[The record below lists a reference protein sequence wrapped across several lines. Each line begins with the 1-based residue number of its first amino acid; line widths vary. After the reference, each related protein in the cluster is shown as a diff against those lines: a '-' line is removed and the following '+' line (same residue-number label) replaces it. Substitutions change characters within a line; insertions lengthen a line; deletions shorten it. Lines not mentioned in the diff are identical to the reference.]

1 MTNMAMIDP
10 NKQRFLD
17 SKSWQAWAL
26 GAVCSCLLIPT
37 NVQAQDPATGEQPA
51 AAAAQPAPPA
61 DQPVL
66 STTINPKY
74 VMPELKDSDDRDTSR
89 QKRLQAS
96 AVRKVITNNKATVID
111 SLRKGDTSN
120 GPLLDEFL
128 NGYIFAEMGQNETAT
143 LSQLGELRR
152 NFIRSY
158 LSDKVPPAA
167 RKVVIEQYALPKM
180 VEFMDGNY
188 HKGVRMNAVVLTG
201 LLNDREGD
209 SRNVPVPSKAAFSQL
224 SKVFTDAQYPSYLK
238 VGALAGLQ
246 RHFTTNRRLATSQIS
261 AAELAPIASQCV
273 AIIQDKADGQD
284 TWPES
289 LNYWL
294 KRRSTQVLGAIGDT
308 GPDNAN
314 AKAISV
320 NLYNED
326 NPNLI
331 RFDSLVALSKMKF
344 DPAMAPEVGTKVI
357 EFVAHFLENE
367 AKNLNHG
374 VDDLI
379 TINLLYEDKDLILEG
394 SATRTADRNA
404 PNAGMGFG
412 DDDGSAGGGA
422 KDDDGPSVNLP
433 VYQLNDSRKRV
444 KAVVFTA
451 LQFFENDRN
460 EGLVQIVADDKKANF
475 RSAMEIL
482 NRLITESDVG
492 IVDLSKLKEG
502 DEAEEQND
510 ITKQLIDI
518 YSKGADQLDALVVR
532 AAPPKPG
539 LEAITGD
546 EEGEADATQKA
557 EAPPEKGD
565 QNGAGGN

>member
-1 MTNMAMIDP
+1 MAMIDP
-10 NKQRFLD
+10 NNKRFLGGRRL
-17 SKSWQAWAL
+17 QAWSLMA
-26 GAVCSCLLIPT
+26 ACCWLL
-37 NVQAQDPATGEQPA
+37 VSADLMAQEPAA
-51 AAAAQPAPPA
+51 AAAAQPDNQA
-61 DQPVL
+61 VL

-74 VMPELKDSDDRDTSR
+74 VMPELKDSDDRDTAR
-89 QKRLQAS
+89 QKRGEAS
-96 AVRKVITNNKATVID
+96 AVRKLITNNKATVID

-128 NGYIFAEMGQNETAT
+128 NGFIFAEMGQNKTNS
-143 LSQLGELRR
+143 LSQLGDLRR
-152 NFIRSY
+152 NFFRSY
-158 LSDKVPPAA
+158 LSDKVPAGT
-167 RKVVIEQYALPKM
+167 RKVVIEQYTLPKM

-209 SRNVPVPSKAAFSQL
+209 SRNVPVPSKAAFNQL
-224 SKVFTDAQYPSYLK
+224 SKVFTDAKYPSYLK

-261 AAELAPIASQCV
+261 AAEQAPITNQCV

-294 KRRSTQVLGAIGDT
+294 KRRSTQVLGAIGDVGT
-308 GPDNAN
+308 DGAN
-314 AKAISV
+314 AKAIST

-331 RFDSLVALSKMKF
+331 RFDSLVALSQMKF
-344 DPAMAPEVGTKVI
+344 DPALAPEVGTKVI

-367 AKNLNHG
+367 AKALNNG

-379 TINLLYEDKDLILEG
+379 TINLLYEDKDLVLEG
-394 SATRTADRNA
+394 SATRTQGRDA

-412 DDDGSAGGGA
+412 EDEGPGSGGS
-422 KDDDGPSVNLP
+422 KEDDGPTVDLP
-433 VYQLNDSRKRV
+433 VYKLNDSRKRV
-444 KAVVFTA
+444 KAVVYTA

-482 NRLITESDVG
+482 DRLITESDIG
-492 IVDLSKLKEG
+492 IVDLSKLEEG
-502 DEAEEQND
+502 DDAEEQKD
-510 ITKQLIDI
+510 ITKQLVDI
-518 YSKGADQLDALVVR
+518 YSQGADELDALVVR

-546 EEGEADATQKA
+546 EAGEADATQKA
-557 EAPPEKGD
+557 EAPPENGD